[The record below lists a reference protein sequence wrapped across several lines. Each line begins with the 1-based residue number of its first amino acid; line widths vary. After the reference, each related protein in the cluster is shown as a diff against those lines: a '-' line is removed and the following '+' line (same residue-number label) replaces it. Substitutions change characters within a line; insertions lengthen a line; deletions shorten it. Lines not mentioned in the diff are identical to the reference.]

1 MKRKIAFLEFLRVLC
16 AIVVVLDHICI
27 AGIHIFE
34 NDATTFNEFF
44 YNGIQHW
51 SHFAVSVFLMIS
63 GYLLLDPI
71 REIGYKKVITKYVWR
86 MTVVLLTVGS
96 VFAWMEIYFTTKSLA
111 PSGFLI
117 ALWNTVQGETW
128 KHLWYLYTLIGLYL
142 IMPVVKSFFNNLSL
156 KELDVFLILSF
167 FFGSIMPT
175 ISSLTGVKLGVTLP
189 ICSIS
194 LFYFMMGRRIGIM
207 EKWGGNFVVCF
218 KSHSV
223 W

>member
-1 MKRKIAFLEFLRVLC
+1 
-16 AIVVVLDHICI
+16 
-27 AGIHIFE
+27 
-34 NDATTFNEFF
+34 
-44 YNGIQHW
+44 
-51 SHFAVSVFLMIS
+51 
-63 GYLLLDPI
+63 
-71 REIGYKKVITKYVWR
+71 